1 LKEIAVETKPLYL
14 TDPYLRE
21 VEAEVIEILPETAHR
36 WRVRLDQ
43 TVFYPM
49 GGGQPTDQGR
59 LAYDGK
65 EAKVYQVMLKEGDIW
80 HYLETAEPPT
90 VGAKAHGTID
100 WNRRFQ
106 NMRVHTAGHLIDYAL
121 YRLGVSP
128 QPLAPNKADHG
139 KKPFVQYAGTV
150 SPALDPAAVEAETN
164 RIIAENLKF
173 SWEFTSLEQLQKDA
187 IYLQPG
193 LPTGKPLRKLTLE
206 SVGSVADGGTIL
218 GTSGEVGGVKVTK
231 IEEKDG
237 ADTVV
242 WYQVQ

>member
-1 LKEIAVETKPLYL
+1 MQ
-14 TDPYLRE
+14 
-21 VEAEVIEILPETAHR
+21 AEVLEALPEGPNR

-59 LAYDGK
+59 LEYDGK
-65 EAKVYQVMLKEGDIW
+65 EVKVYQVMLKEGDIW
-80 HYLETAEPPT
+80 HYVETPEPPA
-90 VGAKAHGTID
+90 VGTKVHGAID

-128 QPLAPNKADHG
+128 QPLAPTKADHG
-139 KKPFVQYAGTV
+139 KKPFVQYAGTTA
-150 SPALDPAAVEAETN
+150 PALDPAAVEAETN
-164 RIIAENLKF
+164 RLIAENLPF

-193 LPTGKPLRKLTLE
+193 LPTGKPLRKLTLATI
-206 SVGSVADGGTIL
+206 GSVADGGTIL
-218 GTSGEVGGVKVTK
+218 GTSGEVGAGKVTK

>member
-1 LKEIAVETKPLYL
+1 METKPLYL

-21 VEAEVIEILPETAHR
+21 MQAEVLEVLPEGPNR
-36 WRVRLDQ
+36 WRARLDQ

-59 LAYDGK
+59 LEWAGAG
-65 EAKVYQVMLKEGDIW
+65 AKVYQVMLKEGDIW
-80 HYLETAEPPT
+80 HYLETPEPPAT
-90 VGAKAHGTID
+90 GTMVQGAID

-128 QPLAPNKADHG
+128 QPLAPTKADHG
-139 KKPFVQYAGTV
+139 KKSFVQYSGTV
-150 SPALDPAAVEAETN
+150 SPALDTAAVEAETN
-164 RIIAENLKF
+164 RLIAENLEF
-173 SWEFTSLEQLQKDA
+173 SWEFTSLEQLEKDA

-193 LPTGKPLRKLTLE
+193 LPTGKPLRKLTLA
-206 SVGSVADGGTIL
+206 SIGSVADGGTIL
-218 GTSGEVGGVKVTK
+218 RSTGEVGAVKVTR
-231 IEEKDG
+231 IEEKEG

>member
-1 LKEIAVETKPLYL
+1 METKPLYL

-21 VEAEVIEILPETAHR
+21 MEAGVLEVLPESQNR

-65 EAKVYQVMLKEGDIW
+65 EVKVYQVMLKEGDIW
-80 HYLETAEPPT
+80 HYLETPEPPP
-90 VGAKAHGTID
+90 VGVKIQGAID

-106 NMRVHTAGHLIDYAL
+106 NMRVHTAGHVIDYAL

-128 QPLAPNKADHG
+128 RPLAPTKADHG
-139 KKPFVQYAGTV
+139 KKPFVQYAGKV
-150 SPALDPAAVEAETN
+150 SPALDLAAVEAETN
-164 RIIAENLKF
+164 RLIAQNLKF
-173 SWEFTSLEQLQKDA
+173 SWEFASLDQLQKDA

-206 SVGSVADGGTIL
+206 NIGSVADGGTIL
-218 GTSGEVGGVKVTK
+218 GTSGEVGAVKVLK
-231 IEEKDG
+231 IEEKEG

-242 WYQVQ
+242 WYQVP